1 MTKEEA
7 DIMLGMSEEELRFS
21 KQLAR
26 FLSFFGINTGQL
38 TKMGAIIDAFEPTME
53 KINSNFGLIKTDIDN
68 IMKKM
73 SEIEGKANGKARPL
87 TVMEDLNAGAEEIN
101 NG

>member
-7 DIMLGMSEEELRFS
+7 ERILNMTDEELEFS
-21 KQLAR
+21 KELAK
-26 FLSFFGINTGQL
+26 FLSLFGITTEQL
-38 TKMGAIIDAFEPTME
+38 TKMGAIIDVFESTMD

-73 SEIEGKANGKARPL
+73 SELEGKTNGKARPL